1 MNKNLRVVP
10 GMIFLLFVTLTEAA
24 AQYEIQTTPVRTH
37 RGYIHLQ
44 DGTILKGRYAYSAS
58 LEKIRVIS
66 DHQIRV
72 FDASEVSR
80 ITIRRP
86 SQFASTASPGEVPEM
101 PGLPPT
107 LWFNHTEL
115 GVLAGNDDNKQV
127 APLVFGTSMNRI
139 IYKNLSAGAG
149 LGAEF
154 LGETYMPLTLN
165 LMYRLRHSRYS
176 PFAMVQGG
184 YQVPLEGSRTLYQR
198 VVPHDVYSSIIWPG
212 PTPTYNTEMKARGGF
227 LFNPAFGIMKN
238 NGQGFGTTL
247 SFGYR
252 FHRLRY
258 AADNHDRIDA
268 DFNRLT
274 IKLGFIFN

>member
-80 ITIRRP
+80 ITTRRP

-101 PGLPPT
+101 PGLPPPSGST
-107 LWFNHTEL
+107 IQNWGCWPAMMTINRWHPWFSEL
-115 GVLAGNDDNKQV
+115 
-127 APLVFGTSMNRI
+127 P
-139 IYKNLSAGAG
+139 
-149 LGAEF
+149 
-154 LGETYMPLTLN
+154 
-165 LMYRLRHSRYS
+165 
-176 PFAMVQGG
+176 
-184 YQVPLEGSRTLYQR
+184 
-198 VVPHDVYSSIIWPG
+198 
-212 PTPTYNTEMKARGGF
+212 
-227 LFNPAFGIMKN
+227 
-238 NGQGFGTTL
+238 
-247 SFGYR
+247 
-252 FHRLRY
+252 
-258 AADNHDRIDA
+258 
-268 DFNRLT
+268 
-274 IKLGFIFN
+274 